1 MPSKYVTPV
10 KSVFELTAAIL
21 RQELPQMN
29 LCCPPALSLSYC
41 TGAKLRYCKW
51 LLNTLNTH
59 REK

>member
-1 MPSKYVTPV
+1 MPSKYITPV
-10 KSVFELTAAIL
+10 KSVLTAAIL

-29 LCCPPALSLSYC
+29 LCCPPALSLRYC

-51 LLNTLNTH
+51 LLNTLNTR